1 MRVFAGISDL
11 CVVGVRGVSEA
22 GELDLAGA
30 AITDCG
36 RGRSEKGSSGSE
48 AGVKRQAR

>member
-22 GELDLAGA
+22 GELDA
-30 AITDCG
+30 AITECG